1 MKKKATILLLALC
14 LVFLAA
20 CGSSSPTDA
29 LKADLENAK
38 SSPDEIIKGLGADG
52 FGEDATKA
60 LIDKVLEFDYEFGE
74 EKIDGDTATVETTI
88 TTYPFGEIFTNI
100 ITKMLGED
108 LDKIGKMNETEAAA
122 YLDEQ
127 LTSSLNDAK
136 KDYSKTITVTLKK
149 ESGKWVVQEDDAF
162 SNALT
167 GGMLDFAQSMS
178 N

>member
-1 MKKKATILLLALC
+1 MKKKVTILLLALC

-100 ITKMLGED
+100 IISVFSPYSRSNSVHFSFFTFFSVISSFFNSSSGSFSFSMIFSFLAIFHV
-108 LDKIGKMNETEAAA
+108 L
-122 YLDEQ
+122 Q
-127 LTSSLNDAK
+127 LTHLN
-136 KDYSKTITVTLKK
+136 YPP
-149 ESGKWVVQEDDAF
+149 F
-162 SNALT
+162 SVFLVIFHV
-167 GGMLDFAQSMS
+167 L
-178 N
+178 